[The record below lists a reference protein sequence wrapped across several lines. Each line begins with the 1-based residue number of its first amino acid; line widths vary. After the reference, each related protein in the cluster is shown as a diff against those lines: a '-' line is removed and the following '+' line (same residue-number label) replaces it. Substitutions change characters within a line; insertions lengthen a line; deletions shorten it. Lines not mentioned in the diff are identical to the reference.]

1 MLRPFGSAGALS
13 ASTAALEEYYQT
25 HGREWERYALIKERP
40 VAGDL
45 DAGRALLRALRP
57 FVYRRY
63 LDYDAIG
70 TLRDLK
76 MLIAE
81 DGARRGPEA
90 NTKLGSGGHSALEYI
105 VPRQEIQRGEKEWEK
120 EG

>member
-1 MLRPFGSAGALS
+1 MIRPPPRSTRTDTLFPYPTLFRSDGFVFRVDLMLRPFGSAGALS

-25 HGREWERYALIKERP
+25 HGREWERYALIKARP

-45 DAGRALLRALRP
+45 DAGRALLRALQP

-70 TLRDLK
+70 NLRDLK

-81 DGARRGPEA
+81 IGRA
-90 NTKLGSGGHSALEYI
+90 H
-105 VPRQEIQRGEKEWEK
+105 V
-120 EG
+120 

>member
-25 HGREWERYALIKERP
+25 HGREWERYALIKARP

-63 LDYDAIG
+63 LDYDALG
-70 TLRDLK
+70 NLRDLK
-76 MLIAE
+76 LLIAE
-81 DGARRGPEA
+81 DVARRGQDD
-90 NTKLGSGGHSALEYI
+90 NIKLGRGDRKRVGVGKSRAARVTDG
-105 VPRQEIQRGEKEWEK
+105 VQRML
-120 EG
+120 

>member
-25 HGREWERYALIKERP
+25 HGREWERYALITARP

-63 LDYDAIG
+63 LDSDTIG
-70 TLRDLK
+70 TQIGRASCREKGCQYVYIWGVAVSLHK
-76 MLIAE
+76 K
-81 DGARRGPEA
+81 
-90 NTKLGSGGHSALEYI
+90 TKYTQNRHHN
-105 VPRQEIQRGEKEWEK
+105 
-120 EG
+120 